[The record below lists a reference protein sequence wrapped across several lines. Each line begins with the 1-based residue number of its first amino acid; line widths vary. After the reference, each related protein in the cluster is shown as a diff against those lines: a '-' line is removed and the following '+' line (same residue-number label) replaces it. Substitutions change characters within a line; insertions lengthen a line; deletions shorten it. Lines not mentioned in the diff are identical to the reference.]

1 MNKVLIITT
10 KNCEACRCI
19 KNIIEDAKQE
29 HPTFTTSSCDFTEA
43 PEFIKSQVILTDF
56 PTVVLVNEKDV
67 IKYHFKGT
75 MSKKKVLQL
84 MNDINF

>member
-10 KNCEACRCI
+10 ENCEACRCI
-19 KNIIEDAKQE
+19 RNIIEDVKQE
-29 HPTFTTSSCDFTEA
+29 HPTFTISSYDFTET
-43 PEFIKSQVILTDF
+43 PEFIKSQVIFTDF
-56 PTVVLVNEKDV
+56 PTVVFLNDKNV

-84 MNDINF
+84 INDINF